1 MMDVVAFAQHVYR
14 VLRQREEDI
23 KEVLAADGLPN
34 WEEYKKLV
42 GELRGLSYAADEMRA
57 LLENHDD
64 YDEDALSS
72 RSRRAENKR

>member
-23 KEVLAADGLPN
+23 KTVLAADGLPN

-57 LLENHDD
+57 LLENHGEN
-64 YDEDALSS
+64 DEEIISS

>member
-1 MMDVVAFAQHVYR
+1 MDVVAFAQHVYR

-42 GELRGLSYAADEMRA
+42 GEIRGLSYAANEMRA
-57 LLENHDD
+57 LLEKHDD
-64 YDEDALSS
+64 HDEDTLSS